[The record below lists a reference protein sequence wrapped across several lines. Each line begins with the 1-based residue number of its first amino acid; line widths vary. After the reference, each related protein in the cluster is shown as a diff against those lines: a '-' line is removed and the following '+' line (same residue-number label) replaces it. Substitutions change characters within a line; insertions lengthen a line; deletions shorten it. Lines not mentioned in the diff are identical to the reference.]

1 LIQKLKSH
9 DREAFYELV
18 ALYKDGVITTCYRFL
33 LNREDAEDIS
43 QEVFVEVYQSIGSF
57 RGDAKISTWIYRI
70 AVTKC
75 LNELKRRARKKRFAT
90 LSKVL
95 HIDEIA
101 QWISGGTMADSDI
114 HEEEMWKEVGQ
125 LLNKLPE
132 NQRVAYTLSR
142 LDGFSNSE
150 IAELMETSNVAVE
163 SLIYRANKKIAQQLA
178 ALVKK

>member
-1 LIQKLKSH
+1 LIQKLKSN

-33 LNREDAEDIS
+33 LNKEDAEDIS

-57 RGDAKISTWIYRI
+57 RGDSKISTWIYRI

-75 LNELKRRARKKRFAT
+75 LNELKKRQRKKRFAS

-95 HIDEIA
+95 HINELA
-101 QWISGGTMADSDI
+101 QWISGGTLADSEI
-114 HEEEMWKEVGQ
+114 HEEEMWKEVG
-125 LLNKLPE
+125 LVLNKLPE

-142 LDGFSNSE
+142 IDGFSNTE
-150 IAELMETSNVAVE
+150 IAELMDTSLVAVE
-163 SLIYRANKKIAQQLA
+163 SLIYRANKKVTQQLI

>member
-1 LIQKLKSH
+1 LIQKLKSN

-18 ALYKDGVITTCYRFL
+18 ALYKDGVLTTCYRFL
-33 LNREDAEDIS
+33 LNQEDAEDVS

-57 RGDAKISTWIYRI
+57 REESKLSTWIYRI

-75 LNELKRRARKKRFAT
+75 LNELKKRQRKKRFSA

-101 QWISGGTMADSDI
+101 QWISGGTLADSKI

-125 LLNKLPE
+125 VLNKLPE

-142 LDGFSNSE
+142 LDGFNNTE
-150 IAELMETSNVAVE
+150 IADLMGTSIGAVE
-163 SLIYRANKKIAQQLA
+163 SLLYRANKRVAQQLTT
-178 ALVKK
+178 LVKK

>member
-1 LIQKLKSH
+1 LIQKLKSQ

-18 ALYKDGVITTCYRFL
+18 ALYKDSVITTCYRFL
-33 LNREDAEDIS
+33 LNKEDAEDIS

-75 LNELKRRARKKRFAT
+75 LNELKKRQRKKRFAS

-101 QWISGGTMADSDI
+101 QWISGGPLADTEM

-125 LLNKLPE
+125 VLNKLPE

-142 LDGFSNSE
+142 IDGFSNTE
-150 IAELMETSNVAVE
+150 IAELMETSIIAVE
-163 SLIYRANKKIAQQLA
+163 SLIYRANKNVTQQLKT
-178 ALVKK
+178 LLKK